1 MSFNNTKTPV
11 KHEIKE
17 KPLWQIP
24 MRVCAK
30 NKGVMEYYLEG
41 EIKERFISLYPIHS
55 NRRIMQWFGIS
66 RFTVKKLGKS
76 LGLEKDMDAIQNE
89 RIEDMKETS
98 KKYYLLRKGKK
109 PSQKCI
115 DINRQRLLN
124 GFNPWKV
131 YKERNPET
139 YHEAVERM
147 IRNRKESYQKER
159 ARVLYGLPQKT
170 KMRIAVH
177 TLSQS
182 AFRQKSNMKIRNN
195 YFSVPEHVSWIC
207 YDKDTRRSLRSEA
220 TARKYGLKVVAGDDC

>member
-1 MSFNNTKTPV
+1 
-11 KHEIKE
+11 
-17 KPLWQIP
+17 
-24 MRVCAK
+24 
-30 NKGVMEYYLEG
+30 
-41 EIKERFISLYPIHS
+41 
-55 NRRIMQWFGIS
+55 MQWFGIS

-76 LGLEKDMDAIQNE
+76 LGLEKDMKAIQSE

-115 DINRQRLLN
+115 DINRQRILN

-131 YKERNPET
+131 YKDRNPET